1 MLNGL
6 NEIVCLHDC
15 TVGVHLHH
23 IFVYELCILNRK
35 TGHGI
40 YHIDLAVGVAI
51 SNIIEEDVLSAVVC
65 LVNEKRLA
73 T

>member
-6 NEIVCLHDC
+6 NEVVCLHNS

-40 YHIDLAVGVAI
+40 YHIDLASGVAI
-51 SNIIEEDVLSAVVC
+51 GNIIEEDVLSAVVC